1 MVAEVIKNQI
11 EKIEHREKKIFWIL
25 FSMFVFLLFFYG
37 FLINRTIVNAVY
49 KQQMEKNIISL
60 NSEVNAMDFQY
71 LGMKNNITEELASS
85 KGFVTVPGTNFAFV
99 RDTNTSLSLSVS
111 QR

>member
-11 EKIEHREKKIFWIL
+11 EKIEHREKKIFWTL

-37 FLINRTIVNAVY
+37 FLINHTIINAVY
-49 KQQMEKNIISL
+49 KQQMEKEITSL

-71 LGMKNNITEELASS
+71 LGMKNNITEELALSR
-85 KGFVTVPGTNFAFV
+85 GFVNIHGTNFAFI
-99 RDTNTSLSLSVS
+99 RDNNASLSLSVS